1 MEYLIPLI
9 FKEDQDEYTY
19 QEQEDDEYED
29 QITFDDLAEYRD
41 ATTSNGRRATA
52 STGRRRSTRTSNAS
66 SNGRRGAADDEWG
79 EWRGE
84 RRSTRLGAV
93 AETQLDGPQP
103 RRART
108 VDSTNSGNSGD
119 GQSSNSHV
127 ASGSGLKIKIN
138 GAAAIKPTETAVES
152 VAGKKKSKFWYYAVE
167 PIQEPATKTRQPLA
181 SLPPLIVDDASSSS
195 NGAGPA
201 TTNGS
206 GDAQESVGVNGSE
219 HSSDIVMH
227 TMDVSEKS
235 AEGVSSPSRS
245 MDES

>member
-1 MEYLIPLI
+1 M
-9 FKEDQDEYTY
+9 
-19 QEQEDDEYED
+19 
-29 QITFDDLAEYRD
+29 
-41 ATTSNGRRATA
+41 
-52 STGRRRSTRTSNAS
+52 
-66 SNGRRGAADDEWG
+66 
-79 EWRGE
+79 
-84 RRSTRLGAV
+84 
-93 AETQLDGPQP
+93 
-103 RRART
+103 
-108 VDSTNSGNSGD
+108 
-119 GQSSNSHV
+119 